1 MPKFFYETVVDNFI
15 VSKSNTGQVYIP
27 EFGIMPHDLN
37 NMEGYFVKM
46 SAADTLIHC
55 GNQIMPET
63 YPITLYE
70 GWNMKAYLR
79 DTPQDAI
86 VVLDDII
93 EEIIIVK
100 DSYGMA
106 YIPIWNYNGIGNFE
120 PGQGYQIKK
129 SSEQILIYDAN
140 D

>member
-1 MPKFFYETVVDNFI
+1 
-15 VSKSNTGQVYIP
+15 
-27 EFGIMPHDLN
+27 
-37 NMEGYFVKM
+37 M

-70 GWNMKAYLR
+70 GWNIMPYLR
-79 DTPQDAI
+79 DTPQDA
-86 VVLDDII
+86 VEAFDEII

-100 DSYGMA
+100 DSHGMA
-106 YIPIWNYNGIGNFE
+106 YIPSWEYNGIGDLE
-120 PGQGYQIKK
+120 PGQGYQIKL